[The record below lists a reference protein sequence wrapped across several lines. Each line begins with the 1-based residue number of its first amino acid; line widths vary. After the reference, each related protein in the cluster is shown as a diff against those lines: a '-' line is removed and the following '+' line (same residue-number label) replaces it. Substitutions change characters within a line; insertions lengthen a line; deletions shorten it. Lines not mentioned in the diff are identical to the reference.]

1 MYRYRR
7 NHDDSMQRMPEV
19 KAVNLFFFL
28 YNFAWT
34 LVLIFSLPIFLITKS
49 RWLIG
54 KLGLR
59 LPSTSSNEKS
69 VWIHAL
75 SVGEVISALPLVDT
89 IRKRYPS
96 RSIVFTV
103 KTEQGMKVAR
113 DRIGSKVNKLL
124 PMPLD
129 CWWSIGRLVN
139 YIQPSVLLLVEGDI
153 WPGLLSLLKK
163 RGVKV
168 ILVNGRISPRTFR
181 SYKRFRFF
189 AKKLLGYLELCLMQS
204 DLDKDRLLGIGLPSE
219 KTATVGNIKF
229 DRAWTPMDDKE
240 HDYWSERLHLSP
252 GNRIW
257 VAGSTHEGEDEILLE
272 TFKRLNNRF
281 PELVLIIAPRKIE
294 RAEDVFRLSV
304 RAGFV
309 TLRRTDIESDDGH
322 PYQILILDTIGEL
335 GRIYGL
341 ADVSFVGGSMVPVG
355 GHNLLE
361 PASFGCPVLFGIYT
375 HNFLLMSQLLM
386 EAGGG
391 KKINGSEDLFVTV
404 QELLSDPVGSKRMGA
419 RARKFVEKNSGAVE
433 RVMEHIGG
441 YIEAF

>member
-294 RAEDVFRLSV
+294 RAEDVFRLS
-304 RAGFV
+304 
-309 TLRRTDIESDDGH
+309 
-322 PYQILILDTIGEL
+322 EL

-361 PASFGCPVLFGIYT
+361 PASFGCPVLFGIHT
-375 HNFLLMSQLLM
+375 HNFLLMSQLLI

-404 QELLSDPVGSKRMGA
+404 QELLSDPVGSNRMGA
-419 RARKFVEKNSGAVE
+419 RAKEFVEKNSGAVE

-441 YIEAF
+441 YIEAV